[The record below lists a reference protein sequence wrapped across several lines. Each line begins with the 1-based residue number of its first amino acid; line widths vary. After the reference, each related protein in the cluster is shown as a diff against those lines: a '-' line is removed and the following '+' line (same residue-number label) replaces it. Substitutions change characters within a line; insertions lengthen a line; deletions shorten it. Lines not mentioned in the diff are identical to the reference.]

1 VVPGHDSFGQISILV
16 SEFVLFLPPSL
27 ERPPDSSAFVEAG
40 NAESLIQLSSPKS
53 SMRSP
58 TGVHSEAFRRYYL
71 QPVKSADTA
80 SPQERFQ
87 ALDALVQRHP
97 DLGKRLLIALLPGH
111 RARIL
116 HRYETHRMHNASA

>member
-1 VVPGHDSFGQISILV
+1 MRGCLVMIL
-16 SEFVLFLPPSL
+16 SAKSRYLSASSYSFLPPSL

-40 NAESLIQLSSPKS
+40 NAESLIQLVVAEIF
-53 SMRSP
+53 MRSP

-71 QPVKSADTA
+71 QPVNPQTLA

-97 DLGKRLLIALLPGH
+97 DLGKRLLIALLPGTSE
-111 RARIL
+111 L
-116 HRYETHRMHNASA
+116 VF